1 MPCIFFTKIHAKLIQ
16 AIRGRSRSLEAALK
30 KKGIRKS
37 NQKELKRNVQVI
49 VSVVPLYPPWTE
61 RDDWYG
67 TRHERIFMDF
77 EIYWTL
83 IGGDERFANR
93 KEAARQLWLE
103 HPEKHFA
110 IITWLRAHGKYPA
123 RNPYFFI
130 LDFQSKRRQ
139 TLSYADYYARFGTTE
154 PRDGWVRTFIPEEQR
169 TVYVKA
175 G

>member
-1 MPCIFFTKIHAKLIQ
+1 
-16 AIRGRSRSLEAALK
+16 
-30 KKGIRKS
+30 
-37 NQKELKRNVQVI
+37 
-49 VSVVPLYPPWTE
+49 
-61 RDDWYG
+61 
-67 TRHERIFMDF
+67 MDF

-93 KEAARQLWLE
+93 KEAARQAWLE

-154 PRDGWVRTFIPEEQR
+154 EHDGWVRTFIPEEQR